1 MSSFTWNFKFIKKL
15 TFFTIFIM
23 LIFLGNIFSSEFSS
37 EKDKKEKPKITSLE
51 KSILIPGWGQLSEKH
66 YFEGFIFL
74 TLEAGAIAGIIIN
87 AKKANKYYRNYKDAR
102 TVPDAIKYRNL
113 TEKYDIRRN
122 KFILAAGAIWALN
135 LLDMYLIYKKKNKN
149 LFILFGNSEKNG
161 YFIKIIKY
169 F

>member
-1 MSSFTWNFKFIKKL
+1 MSSFAWDFKFIKKL
-15 TFFTIFIM
+15 IFITIFIM
-23 LIFLGNIFSSEFSS
+23 LIFSGNIFSS
-37 EKDKKEKPKITSLE
+37 EKDKKEKPKISSLE

-66 YFEGFIFL
+66 YLEGFIFL

-87 AKKANKYYRNYKDAR
+87 AKKANKYYKNYKEAR

-135 LLDMYLIYKKKNKN
+135 LLDMYLICKKKNKN
-149 LFILFGNSEKNG
+149 LFILFGNNEKNG